1 MSRVEKI
8 IKVLSEHERL
18 LGASEFI
25 ELAGKNCL
33 ISKDILLLQ
42 LGTRLMCAII
52 GSPVGRT

>member
-1 MSRVEKI
+1 MSRVEK
-8 IKVLSEHERL
+8 IKVLSEHEHL

-25 ELAGKNCL
+25 ELAEKNRL